1 MMINKIAIYARK
13 SKYTDSGESINAQIE
28 KIKSYLGED
37 GDNFSIFIDEGFS
50 GGNLNRPEF
59 KRLYAAV
66 KRKEFNIVAV
76 YKIDRI
82 ARNVVDFF
90 RLFGEFEKYGVDL
103 VSATEDINART
114 SQGRFMVTMLA
125 GVADMERS
133 NIITRVTDGMEH
145 IAARGFWTGGTLPLG
160 YKSIRVIED
169 SKEHTYLCRDE
180 KEAEIVEYIYKT
192 YIDCCKFKETVRRVN
207 HIFDLNLSTCC
218 VKTVLT
224 SPRYVS
230 SNELISS
237 YLSSQGFKV
246 YGENTGKGYLT
257 YNLQSKRD
265 KMAVVSKHDP
275 IIDPYTWLKAQE
287 IRKNNTIAPRPNI
300 SSYTWLAHKVYCG
313 YCGKPM
319 QVKYISYNT
328 KEGKVSKG
336 LFLDNCSCRKLKG
349 NQGTLPLNIAEGAVL
364 EFIKTLYDPSVIKS
378 LITENKSDDFLSEI
392 KSIKKE
398 IKTIDTKIANLT
410 DKLSLASDNV
420 VNILMSSLD
429 SLAENKKELQEKL
442 LLLENKNS
450 DNKSINDKVNEI
462 CRKAKYI
469 VEDFNSLGLE
479 EKRYRIDSII
489 DRVEYKYKE
498 KNINIVLRK

>member
-1 MMINKIAIYARK
+1 MKRNKIAIYARK
-13 SKYTDSGESINAQIE
+13 SKYTDSGESINTQIE

-37 GDNFSIFIDEGFS
+37 HADFSIFIDEGFS
-50 GGNLNRPEF
+50 GGNLDRPEF
-59 KRLYAAV
+59 QRLYAAI
-66 KRKEFNIVAV
+66 KRKEFDTVAV

-90 RLFGEFEKYGVDL
+90 KLFGEFEKYGVDL

-114 SQGRFMVTMLA
+114 AQGRFMITMLA

-145 IAARGFWTGGTLPLG
+145 IAACGFWTGGALPLG
-160 YKSIRVIED
+160 YKSIRVIEAG
-169 SKEHTYLCRDE
+169 KEHTYLLKD
-180 KEAEIVEYIYKT
+180 KSQAEIVEYIYKT
-192 YIDCCKFKETVRRVN
+192 YTECCKFKETVRRVN
-207 HIFDLNLSTCC
+207 CIYDLSLSTCC

-224 SPRYVS
+224 SPRYVG

-237 YLSSQGFKV
+237 YLSAQGFKV

-265 KMAVVSKHDP
+265 KMVIVSKHEP

-287 IRKNNTIAPRPNI
+287 IRKNNAIAPRPSI

-313 YCGKPM
+313 YCNKPM
-319 QVKYISYNT
+319 RVKYIQYST
-328 KEGKVSKG
+328 KTGKKSKC
-336 LFLDNCSCRKLKG
+336 LFIDMCSCRNLKG
-349 NQGTLPLNIAEGAVL
+349 NQGTLSATIAERAVL
-364 EFIKTLYDPSVIKS
+364 KFIKTLYDPAVIKS
-378 LITENKSDDFLSEI
+378 LITENKNDDTIGEI

-398 IKTIDTKIANLT
+398 IKTVDSKIANLT

-420 VNILMSSLD
+420 VNILMSSLEN
-429 SLAENKKELQEKL
+429 LALDKKKLQEKL
-442 LLLENKNS
+442 LTLENKNNNS
-450 DNKSINDKVNEI
+450 SIDEKIQEI

-469 VEDFNSLGLE
+469 SEDFNNLDIE
-479 EKRYRIDSII
+479 EKRYRINAII
-489 DRVEYKYKE
+489 DRVEYRYKE